1 MNSHIYDLFTP
12 VDLLEE
18 LREAREE
25 YRRQIE
31 NGEDVTS
38 ISSNIPEINQI
49 AIENNVDSR
58 VFQFARNFLQENRQL
73 PREHDILRF
82 CLRNSIRARNEIRSL
97 RHLNMMI

>member
-49 AIENNVDSR
+49 AIENN
-58 VFQFARNFLQENRQL
+58 ACAHRQTL
-73 PREHDILRF
+73 HRDKR
-82 CLRNSIRARNEIRSL
+82 
-97 RHLNMMI
+97 